1 MQIDRLIE
9 ELRAVRDRNPN
20 AEVEFRL
27 EDDITDREVKQEI
40 EDVVYDVHSRKVV
53 LS

>member
-20 AEVEFRL
+20 AEVVI
-27 EDDITDREVKQEI
+27 ITEPELDKAENVEVDR
-40 EDVVYDVHSRKVV
+40 VVYDVHSRKVV